1 MHSAA
6 PLPHL
11 DLTEAQWR
19 FLARLAR
26 GSVPDPS
33 DRPAFVQALA
43 LDELDA
49 DLARDDL
56 PTLRWMKL
64 VDLTDGALVLTD
76 LGAAVHFRALYDS
89 SQETLGEIARLAD
102 MRAAVAP
109 RFARAVRRLAD
120 GSCSLSEALADV
132 DEAR

>member
-19 FLARLAR
+19 LLARLAG

-33 DRPAFVQALA
+33 DRPAFAQALA
-43 LDELDA
+43 LDGLDA

-64 VDLTDGALVLTD
+64 VDLADGALVLTD
-76 LGAAVHFRALYDS
+76 LGAAVHFRASYES
-89 SQETLGEIARLAD
+89 SQERLGEIARLAD
-102 MRAAVAP
+102 MREAVAP

-120 GSCSLSEALADV
+120 GSCSLAEALANV

>member
-19 FLARLAR
+19 LLARLAE

-33 DRPAFVQALA
+33 DRSAFVEALA
-43 LDELDA
+43 LDGLDA

-64 VDLTDGALVLTD
+64 VDLAHGSLTLTD
-76 LGAAVHFRALYDS
+76 LGAAVHFRALYES
-89 SQETLGEIARLAD
+89 SQERLAEIARLAD

-109 RFARAVRRLAD
+109 RLARAVRGLAD
-120 GSCSLSEALADV
+120 GSRSLAEALASV
-132 DEAR
+132 DEAT

>member
-19 FLARLAR
+19 LLARLAR

-33 DRPAFVQALA
+33 DRPAFAQALTF
-43 LDELDA
+43 DGLDA

-64 VDLTDGALVLTD
+64 VDLVDGSLVITD
-76 LGAAVHFRALYDS
+76 LGAAVHFRALYES
-89 SQETLGEIARLAD
+89 SQERLGEIARLAD
-102 MRAAVAP
+102 MREAMAP
-109 RFARAVRRLAD
+109 KFARAVRRLAD
-120 GSCSLSEALADV
+120 GSWSLSEALTGK
-132 DEAR
+132 DEVS